1 MCVIHYFILI
11 TINYIY
17 WRIDLEPNT
26 SDSFILQ
33 TDASG
38 RGIGGV
44 LSVCRNGE
52 ELPVVFHSQ
61 QLKTEERNYS
71 VTDLEGLVV
80 VDSVRHFE
88 VYLSGQK
95 FVIETDHQALTF
107 LQSAK
112 QLSGHL
118 YRWALLLQGFD
129 FNIRYRNGLLIKP
142 EC

>member
-1 MCVIHYFILI
+1 MCICVLPWQI
-11 TINYIY
+11 
-17 WRIDLEPNT
+17 RPVP

-38 RGIGGV
+38 RSIGGV

-52 ELPVVFHSQ
+52 ELPVAFHSR
-61 QLKTEERNYS
+61 QLKTVENYS
-71 VTDLEGLVV
+71 ATDLEGLVV

-88 VYLSGQK
+88 VYLSGRK

-112 QLSGHL
+112 QLSGRL

-129 FNIRYRNGLLIKP
+129 FNIRYRKGF
-142 EC
+142 